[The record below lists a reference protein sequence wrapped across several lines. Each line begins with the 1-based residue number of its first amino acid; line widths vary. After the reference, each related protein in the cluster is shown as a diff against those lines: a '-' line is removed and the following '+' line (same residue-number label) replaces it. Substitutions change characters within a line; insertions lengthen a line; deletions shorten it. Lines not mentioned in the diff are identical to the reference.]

1 MVPTRLL
8 RQMTATVPLWIAA
21 LAIASTASAGAATL
35 LPYAVGKSLDV
46 TLTAVAGRGSTGQM
60 WTWIFY
66 CAALTVIDACGDAI
80 VQLGTGTTTG
90 YCSGWLRRGLLRH
103 ILACGPRLTTRFAPG
118 DAVNRL
124 IGGTVDAGGAPVGF
138 VLALTAT
145 VPTFGSVIALG
156 LIDPWLVA
164 AFLAGMPIVLL
175 VLRSFL
181 RDTSDVVRRYMEKQG
196 TITARLVETMAGAR
210 TIAAAGTG
218 EREIARVLR
227 PLSGLRDEGFRM
239 WRVQGRVAGQSGLL
253 VPALQV
259 LVIAV
264 AGYELTRGRISP
276 GDLLAAAQYAAL
288 GAGIGATTGQ
298 LNKIARGR
306 SGAARVAEMLEV
318 PAPEQGN
325 ARLPEGRGRVEFRGV
340 TVRADDTTVV
350 EDLDLVIPAGANVAV
365 VGASG
370 AGKST
375 VAALAGRLTDPS
387 DGMVFLDGVP
397 LRWLDRRE
405 LRSAVSYAFDRPALL
420 GRTVGDMIGFGV
432 RRSAGDRVVTAA
444 KAARAD
450 VFIRRLPRRYHTLL
464 SRAPLSGGEVQ
475 RLGLARALAHASDAR
490 VLVLDDATSSLDTV
504 TEMQVSRAL
513 TELHGSHTVIVVTHR
528 AATAADADLVAWME
542 AGRLRACAPHATLWR
557 DSDYRAVF
565 GVGALAGGA
574 PAGAEAG
581 R

>member
-8 RQMTATVPLWIAA
+8 RQMTGTVPAWVTA

-35 LPYAVGKSLDV
+35 LPFAVGRSIDI
-46 TLTAVAGRGSTGQM
+46 TLSAVAGRATTAHM
-60 WTWIFY
+60 WTWVAY
-66 CAALTVIDACGDAI
+66 CAALTVIDACGDAF

-90 YCSGWLRRGLLRH
+90 YCTGWLRRGLLRH
-103 ILACGPRLTTRFAPG
+103 ILACGPKVTTRFAAG
-118 DAVNRL
+118 DAVSRL
-124 IGGTVDAGGAPVGF
+124 IGGTVDAGGAPSGA
-138 VLALTAT
+138 VLALTAAI
-145 VPTFGSVIALG
+145 PTFGSVIALG
-156 LIDPWLVA
+156 LIDPWLVV

-181 RDTSDVVRRYMEKQG
+181 RDTSDVVRRYQEAQG
-196 TITARLVETMAGAR
+196 TITARLVETLSGAR

-227 PLSGLRDEGFRM
+227 PLSQLRDEGFRM

-259 LVIAV
+259 LVVAV
-264 AGYELTRGRISP
+264 AGFELTRHHISP
-276 GDLLAAAQYAAL
+276 GDLLAAGQYAAL

-298 LNKIARGR
+298 LNRLARGR

-318 PAPEQGN
+318 PPPEQGT

-340 TVRADDTTVV
+340 TVRTGDTTVID
-350 EDLDLVIPAGANVAV
+350 DLNLVIPAGANVAV

-375 VAALAGRLTDPS
+375 IAALAGRLADPS
-387 DGMVFLDGVP
+387 DGVVFLDGVP

-405 LRSAVSYAFDRPALL
+405 LRTAVSYAFDRPALL

-432 RRSAGDRVVTAA
+432 RKSAGERVVTAA
-444 KAARAD
+444 RAARAD
-450 VFIRRLPRRYHTLL
+450 QFIRRLPRRYHTLL

-475 RLGLARALAHASDAR
+475 RLGLARALAHAADAR

-513 TELHGSHTVIVVTHR
+513 TELHGAHTMIVVTHR
-528 AATAADADLVAWME
+528 AATAASADMVAWME
-542 AGRLRACAPHATLWR
+542 AGRLRACAPHAELWR
-557 DSDYRAVF
+557 DPDYRAVF
-565 GVGALAGGA
+565 GIRA
-574 PAGAEAG
+574 PERPPERAEA
-581 R
+581 RQ